1 MGKIE
6 GKGKGKNLGQNMGEM
21 GQGQKRGQNHKLLEC
36 LVGQLGVDV
45 DPQGV
50 GGRRLDE
57 LVIRQVGAEDS
68 SGNYMSQ
75 KDLVFV
81 MAIG

>member
-1 MGKIE
+1 MRFLE
-6 GKGKGKNLGQNMGEM
+6 GHPIASFNVSFLDSLAVGGDKGGV
-21 GQGQKRGQNHKLLEC
+21 
-36 LVGQLGVDV
+36 VGQLGVDV

-57 LVIRQVGAEDS
+57 LVIRQVGAQGS